1 MARISVDD
9 ELVARKARLAQI
21 GAFGGTL
28 LLVAGLA
35 LYFLEIYGVFG
46 FQVSGL
52 LGLSLALLVV
62 GFVMGSVGNRGL
74 TLWVHQPRADQL
86 LARAAKGWDDRHRLY
101 SYLLPADHVLL
112 APHGLYVILAK
123 AVDGRVTSVGDRW
136 RRNLSLLRLLRGFGP
151 APLGN
156 PTKELKKQVRALRG
170 LLSAVET
177 ETDPQG
183 EAGEIH
189 GLVVFTH
196 PQIYLEVQNPS
207 VPVMPLRSLKSYMRK
222 QARQQSLSDQLYQEW
237 LKILDGAA
245 AA

>member
-1 MARISVDD
+1 MARVSVNDQ
-9 ELVARKARLAQI
+9 LVARRARLAQV

-28 LLVAGLA
+28 LLVAGLI
-35 LYFLEIYGVFG
+35 LYFLEIYGILG

-52 LGLSLALLVV
+52 LGVSLALLVV
-62 GFVMGSVGNRGL
+62 GFIMGSVGNRGL
-74 TLWVHQPRADQL
+74 TLWVQQPRADQL

-123 AVDGRVTSVGDRW
+123 AVDGKVTCVGDRW

-156 PTKELKKQVRALRG
+156 PTRELNKQVRAVRG
-170 LLSAVET
+170 LIGGAET
-177 ETDPQG
+177 EVDAG
-183 EAGEIH
+183 DEAGDVH

-207 VPVMPLRSLKSYMRK
+207 VPVMPLRSFKSYMRK
-222 QARQQSLSDQLYQEW
+222 QARQKSLSDPLYQKW
-237 LKILDGAA
+237 SQILDGAA
-245 AA
+245 A